1 MSAEVIRTKRVHFP
15 SLPPPPFTTTNRL
28 PREDENYVMEA
39 FRKHVLY
46 RRREKDTGPPY
57 SIRYNEEGS
66 DELFATDYSCP
77 PPLPDIV
84 DPLSP
89 GVWVETDEENTDPP
103 YGIPHNEEGRYE
115 TFEVYSYTF
124 PEAPTDL
131 SAFMAG
137 VTLRENPVRLRSTS
151 RRPDG

>member
-1 MSAEVIRTKRVHFP
+1 MSAEVTRTKRIHFP
-15 SLPPPPFTTTNRL
+15 SLPPPPFTTTAFS
-28 PREDENYVMEA
+28 VIEA
-39 FRKHVLY
+39 YEIAVHDRH
-46 RRREKDTGPPY
+46 REKDTGLP
-57 SIRYNEEGS
+57 RDNEEWVM
-66 DELFATDYSCP
+66 ERFARHRYRSS
-77 PPLPDIV
+77 PLPDTV
-84 DPLSP
+84 DSLSP
-89 GVWVETDEENTDPP
+89 VLWVDDTDEENTDPP

-137 VTLRENPVRLRSTS
+137 VTPREKPVRSRSKL

>member
-1 MSAEVIRTKRVHFP
+1 MSAEVTRTKRVHFP
-15 SLPPPPFTTTNRL
+15 SLPPPPFPTIVHSIMEAYEKAVHDRAHEEGTRL
-28 PREDENYVMEA
+28 PY
-39 FRKHVLY
+39 
-46 RRREKDTGPPY
+46 G
-57 SIRYNEEGS
+57 IRYNEEGYVY
-66 DELFATDYSCP
+66 ERFARHCCCP
-77 PPLPDIV
+77 PPFPDIV
-84 DPLSP
+84 DSLPP

-137 VTLRENPVRLRSTS
+137 VTPREKPVRLRSTS